1 MALKFMTAEEAA
13 QFVHHDDNVGFSGFT
28 PAGCP
33 KVVPVAIAARA
44 KAEHAAGRPYKIGVI
59 TGASTGDRLDG
70 ELARADAIKFRT
82 PYQSNKDL
90 RVLINSGGTD
100 YFDMHLSMVAQ
111 EIRYGFIG
119 DIDVAIIEA
128 SDVTEEGEIVPTT
141 GVGITP
147 TICRLAD
154 KIIVELNNRHPKELR
169 GMHDIAELQD
179 PPHRDV
185 IAIRN
190 VRDRVGSEC
199 VQVDPSK
206 IVAVVR
212 TSEPND
218 DSGFAPLD
226 DVTKAIGEN
235 VAKFFELEMEAGR
248 IPSTFLPVQSGVGN
262 VANAVLGAM
271 GESEKIPAFEV
282 YTEVIQDSV
291 INLMK
296 KGKVKFASG
305 CSLSVSR
312 ETILKIYEDLPF
324 FKERILLRPLE
335 YSNNPEVARRIGIIA
350 INTALEADIYGNI
363 NSTHVSGTRMMN
375 GIGGSGDFTR
385 SGYLSIFTTPSVAK
399 NGDISCFVPM
409 VSHLDHSEHSVKIII
424 SEYGIA
430 DLRAKSPR
438 QRAETI
444 INNVVHPDYRDNL
457 REYLEIATQGQT
469 KHNLDACFEYHRQL
483 KEKGTMKDVDWSR
496 FKK

>member
-1 MALKFMTAEEAA
+1 MTAEEAV
-13 QFVHHDDNVGFSGFT
+13 QFIQHDDNVGFSGFT

-33 KVVPVAIAARA
+33 KVVPVAIAAHA
-44 KAEHAAGRPYKIGVI
+44 KAEHAAGRPFKIGVM

-90 RVLINSGGTD
+90 RNLINSGGTD

-119 DIDVAIIEA
+119 KVDVAIVEA
-128 SDVTEEGEIVPTT
+128 CDVTENGEIVPTT

-154 KIIVELNNRHPKELR
+154 KIIVELNDRHPRELR

-190 VRDRVGSEC
+190 VRDRVGTDC
-199 VQVDPSK
+199 IKVDPSK

-226 DVTKAIGEN
+226 DVTKAIGDN
-235 VAKFFELEMEAGR
+235 VAKFFEQEMKAGR

-271 GESEKIPAFEV
+271 GESEYIPAFEV

-324 FKERILLRPLE
+324 FKERVLLRPLE

-430 DLRAKSPR
+430 DLRGKSPK

-457 REYLEIATQGQT
+457 RAYLEIAQQGQT
-469 KHNLDACFEYHRQL
+469 KHNLEACFEYHKQL
-483 KEKGTMKDVDWSR
+483 KETGSMKNVDWSK